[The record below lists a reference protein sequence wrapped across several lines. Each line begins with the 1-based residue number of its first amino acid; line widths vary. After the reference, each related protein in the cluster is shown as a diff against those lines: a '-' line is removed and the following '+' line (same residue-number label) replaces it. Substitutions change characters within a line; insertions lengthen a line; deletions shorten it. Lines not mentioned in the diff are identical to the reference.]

1 MAMGSV
7 PAVAEPSDSEIIQR
21 VLAGERSAFEL
32 LVRRH
37 NQRPYRAA
45 RAVTRSDLDAE
56 DVVQQA
62 WLNVYRALAQFRD
75 DASFATWATRIA
87 VNEAVAV
94 MRKRPLIVE
103 VPDEPGE

>member
-1 MAMGSV
+1 MQPAPASV
-7 PAVAEPSDSEIIQR
+7 VHEPTDRDIVRR
-21 VLAGERSAFEL
+21 VLDGERTTFEL

-37 NQRPYRAA
+37 NQRLYRAA

-62 WLNVYRALAQFRD
+62 WLNVYRNLSQFRD

-94 MRKRPLIVE
+94 MRKRPVI
-103 VPDEPGE
+103 